1 MGMGRRTDRALY
13 DRGQNMKFIFYKGI
27 KIAVLGNIGGRVY
40 QLAPLHSKTV
50 LGLTIRAKSISD
62 IIRIIDE
69 VLL

>member
-1 MGMGRRTDRALY
+1 
-13 DRGQNMKFIFYKGI
+13 MKFIFYKGI

-40 QLAPLHSKTV
+40 QLAPLRSKTV
-50 LGLTIRAKSISD
+50 LGITIRAKCISD